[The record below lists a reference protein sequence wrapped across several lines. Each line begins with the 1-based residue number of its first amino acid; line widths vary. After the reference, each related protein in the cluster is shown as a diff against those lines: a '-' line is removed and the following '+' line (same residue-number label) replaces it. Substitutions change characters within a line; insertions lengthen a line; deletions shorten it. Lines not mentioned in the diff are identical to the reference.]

1 MKIKVKYAMSKLEKK
16 LWDITPKFGK
26 AEFEPKAERVF
37 VKGLKPAPKPLC
49 SFDKCNFDPLTDEG
63 CKKITGLTPAE
74 YQAKYHRAWNA

>member
-1 MKIKVKYAMSKLEKK
+1 MKINVKYAMTQLEKK

-26 AEFEPKAERVF
+26 AEFEPKVERVF

-49 SFDKCNFDPLTDEG
+49 SFDKCNFDPLTEEG